1 MRSEYDSVVEQS
13 GIYAGKGGFDVTV
26 GNHTQLDGA
35 VIASTATEDKN
46 RLDTGTL
53 GWTDI
58 HNAADY
64 KASHTGI
71 SLSGASGMSA
81 GQMAGA
87 NAMANAANAITGL
100 SGSKGHAEGTTSS
113 AVSGGSIIIRD
124 KDKQQQDVAEL
135 SRDVENAN
143 GSIAPIFDKEKEQ
156 QRLKEAQVI
165 SQIAGQLSNIVTTL
179 GETEAM
185 KAARDK
191 HGNLSDAA
199 LRNTQEYKDTVK
211 GYGTGSTPQMV
222 VQAITGVLG
231 GLNADNFGQA
241 LAGGLSPV
249 MAQAIKHATGD
260 NQEANLMAHAVW
272 GALAAQLSGNNAA
285 AGAAGVFSGELAAQ
299 YITNN
304 YYGGKTDNLSEQ
316 ERQQISTLATIAAGI
331 AGGLAGNSTEAA
343 GTGAQAGKNAV
354 ENNLLGGTESGQE
367 KFVREH
373 GKNIASCGTDPGSAS
388 CQKGLAMNDALMV
401 ALPAG
406 LGGGI
411 LAAATPEIAA
421 AAQAAIQSC
430 AGNVVLCLNSAGI
443 QVSEA
448 IVPGGVGAG
457 GAVGIGKTAA
467 EATAAKTANNAAHSA
482 ASGLNLN
489 KSLANEAQLADLAK
503 SGGSAMAGNGSD
515 AALKDSARLVAEYG
529 GQTSDWSKISS
540 QNYKAADG
548 TVFEIHAYRNAI
560 TGQLVEPK
568 TIAIK
573 K

>member
-1 MRSEYDSVVEQS
+1 MRSEYDSVHEQI

-26 GNHTQLDGA
+26 GNHTQLG
-35 VIASTATEDKN
+35 
-46 RLDTGTL
+46 G
-53 GWTDI
+53 
-58 HNAADY
+58 
-64 KASHTGI
+64 
-71 SLSGASGMSA
+71 
-81 GQMAGA
+81 
-87 NAMANAANAITGL
+87 AANAITGL
-100 SGSKGHAEGTTSS
+100 SGSNGHAEGTTSS

-124 KDKQQQDVAEL
+124 KDKQQDVAEL

-143 GSIAPIFDKEKEQ
+143 CSIAPIFDKEKEQ

-211 GYGTGSTPQMV
+211 GYGTGSKPQMV

-285 AGAAGVFSGELAAQ
+285 AGAAGAFSGELAAQ

-304 YYGGKTDNLSEQ
+304 YYGGKTDDLSEQ

-354 ENNLLGGTESGQE
+354 ENNLLGGNEYTQT
-367 KFVREH
+367 KFVQEH
-373 GKNIASCGTDPGSAS
+373 GKNIASCSTNPGGAV

-401 ALPAG
+401 ALPIG

-489 KSLANEAQLADLAK
+489 KSLANEAQLADLMKNGGTSVAGKGAK
-503 SGGSAMAGNGSD
+503 KELRD
-515 AALKDSARLVAEYG
+515 APRLVAEYG
-529 GQTSDWSKISS
+529 GNASDWSKVTSES
-540 QNYKAADG
+540 YKAADG
-548 TVFEIHAYRNAI
+548 TIFEIHAYRNAI

-568 TIAIK
+568 SIPLK
-573 K
+573 